1 VTSAERPHGAAPSR
15 YNQASVPDLTS
26 KTSMAAADA
35 RPWADFVT
43 LTKPRVNLLV
53 LVTTVIGFHLGNRGG
68 TDLALLVHTVVG
80 TFLVASGAAAFNQV
94 LERDVDAL
102 MRRTRGRPLPDGR
115 MGAREAAVFAAALSV
130 VGILELGLGA
140 NWLASAVAVATLG
153 SYALVYT
160 PLKRVTSLAT
170 IIGAVPGA
178 LPPVIGWAA
187 ARGEL
192 SLQAWVLFAI
202 VFFWQMPHVLAI
214 SWLYRED
221 YQRGG
226 VRVLPVEDPDGRST
240 AFQMVNYSAAL
251 VPVSMMPTLV
261 GLAGR
266 VYLVGAIA
274 LGVGL
279 LALAVGFAWDRSAT
293 RARRLFLASLVYLPI
308 LWVLMLANRT

>member
-1 VTSAERPHGAAPSR
+1 M
-15 YNQASVPDLTS
+15 TS
-26 KTSMAAADA
+26 KTSVAATDV

-68 TDLALLVHTVVG
+68 TDLPLLLHTVVG

-94 LERDVDAL
+94 LERDVDGR
-102 MRRTRGRPLPDGR
+102 MRRTMSRPLPDGR
-115 MGAREAAVFAAALSV
+115 MRMRDAALFAAALSV
-130 VGILELGLGA
+130 VGILELGFGA
-140 NWLASAVAVATLG
+140 NWLASAVAAVTLG

-170 IIGAVPGA
+170 VIGAVPGA

-187 ARGEL
+187 ARGEIG
-192 SLQAWVLFAI
+192 LQAWVLFAI

-214 SWLYRED
+214 SWMYRED

-226 VRVLPVEDPDGRST
+226 VRVLPVEDPGGRST

-251 VPVSMMPTLV
+251 VPVSMMPNVV

-266 VYLVGAIA
+266 AYLAGAIV
-274 LGVGL
+274 LGLGL
-279 LALAVGFAWDRSAT
+279 LSLALAFAWDHSAP
-293 RARRLFLASLVYLPI
+293 RARRLFLASLAYLPI